1 MHPSASSAIVE
12 ALITSPELEAAPSDD
27 EARWTSAM
35 Q

>member
-1 MHPSASSAIVE
+1 VE